1 MEVRRLGVGVSLEQV
16 VSAWIRAEQAP
27 GGSLVVI
34 DHEVAGRLRGGA
46 PWRPPGGAAHLAAA
60 VVVRPPDLRV
70 DAFDLLWVVALS
82 SAADVLGLRTAWPDR
97 LVDAGEG
104 MDPVG
109 GVGVSML
116 SGRAGYVTLRARLA
130 GPEPELASRFAAAVT
145 GGVALLAEPTDRAEL
160 ERRHAARSAVI
171 GRRVIARLAPR
182 GEARGEAVGVDE
194 RGALLL
200 RSPTGMVERVAVDT
214 VRRVD
219 PA

>member
-1 MEVRRLGVGVSLEQV
+1 M
-16 VSAWIRAEQAP
+16 
-27 GGSLVVI
+27 
-34 DHEVAGRLRGGA
+34 
-46 PWRPPGGAAHLAAA
+46 AAA
-60 VVVRPPDLRV
+60 VVLRPPDLRA
-70 DAFDLLWVVALS
+70 DAFDLLWLVALS

-97 LVDAGEG
+97 LVGEGDG

-109 GVGVSML
+109 GIGVAML
-116 SGRAGYVTLRARLA
+116 TGRVGYVTLRARLA
-130 GPEPELASRFAAAVT
+130 RPNPELALRFADAVT
-145 GGVALLAEPTDRAEL
+145 GGVSLLADPADRAEL
-160 ERRHAARSAVI
+160 ERRHAARSVVI

-200 RSPTGMVERVAVDT
+200 CSPTGMVERVTVDS